1 MTLSKIRR
9 GFTLVELLVVIAI
22 IGTLVGLLLP
32 AVQSAREAA
41 RRSACS
47 NNMKQLGLTLL
58 NFESTRKRLPAAS
71 DRTTAGNAA
80 SAGSY
85 SFVAMILPFLE
96 ETNLYNTI
104 SGSTSRFA
112 TPFSAVAGIA
122 TQVQTSLPQLVCP
135 SFPDDKQ
142 AAVVAGGLAT
152 TGCGVNCYKAS
163 SGVGYSGTSPNFY
176 PDSAVGGGGGGALTL
191 QYWEPTRSGVAG
203 PYAGLSIAQ
212 ISDGTSK
219 TFSLAESREKTAG
232 AWIDGTR
239 NWLTAATG
247 ATGSAH
253 YYNAST
259 RTWVS
264 TSGGSSAPTNC
275 ALLQNVPTNPQWTGY
290 GSNTY
295 GPSAAHQ
302 GGINMHCYV
311 DGHIGPVTQEID
323 ANLYYALTSRGDSED
338 VPNAP

>member
-1 MTLSKIRR
+1 MTVSPCL
-9 GFTLVELLVVIAI
+9 
-22 IGTLVGLLLP
+22 
-32 AVQSAREAA
+32 
-41 RRSACS
+41 
-47 NNMKQLGLTLL
+47 
-58 NFESTRKRLPAAS
+58 RK
-71 DRTTAGNAA
+71 T
-80 SAGSY
+80 
-85 SFVAMILPFLE
+85 
-96 ETNLYNTI
+96 
-104 SGSTSRFA
+104 
-112 TPFSAVAGIA
+112 
-122 TQVQTSLPQLVCP
+122 
-135 SFPDDKQ
+135 
-142 AAVVAGGLAT
+142 GGLRAPPT
-152 TGCGVNCYKAS
+152 PCGVPVRITVPGNS
-163 SGVGYSGTSPNFY
+163 NVLPLRNS
-176 PDSAVGGGGGGALTL
+176 
-191 QYWEPTRSGVAG
+191 
-203 PYAGLSIAQ
+203 

-275 ALLQNVPTNPQWTGY
+275 ALLQNVPTNPQWGGY